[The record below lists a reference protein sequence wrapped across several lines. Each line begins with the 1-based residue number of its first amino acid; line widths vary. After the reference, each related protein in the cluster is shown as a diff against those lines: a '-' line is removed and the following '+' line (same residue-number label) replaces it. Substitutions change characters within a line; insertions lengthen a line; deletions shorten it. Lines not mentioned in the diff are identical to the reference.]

1 MKRFFQHLYDAH
13 VWIISQFI
21 LTAFFIFLAWLAYPE
36 TFTVLI
42 LVMVLMSGLLLL
54 VPIGYLMRKEKVVQ
68 KAFRIF
74 LAEPELENEQ
84 YLARFVSKS
93 NSKLIQQLGETLREK
108 EDRLT
113 QQNLEVSDYETY
125 IEEWVH
131 EIKKPLSLLTLILDN
146 RSDEMSALVR
156 QRTTHARNEIQNDVE
171 KILYFSRLRTV
182 HRDYLFERVA
192 LRAVFEEAIAE
203 NASLIAESDLTIS
216 IEGNDISVTSDR
228 RSLLFIL
235 AQLIHNSAKY
245 AGKGAHLSVRI
256 EEKEAIIVTFHDNGP
271 GISARDLPFI
281 FDKGFTGGRAK
292 ATGMGLYLAQRI
304 ATDLNIQLVAETEEG
319 LRISLIIPKAS

>member
-1 MKRFFQHLYDAH
+1 MKRFFQHLYDAR

-42 LVMVLMSGLLLL
+42 FVMVFMSGFLLLI
-54 VPIGYLMRKEKVVQ
+54 PIGYLMRKEKVVK
-68 KAFRIF
+68 KAFLKF
-74 LAEPELENEQ
+74 VTEPLLENEE
-84 YLARFVSKS
+84 YLARLVSKS
-93 NSKLIQQLGETLREK
+93 NGRVIQQLGEILRHK
-108 EDRLT
+108 EDQLT
-113 QQNLEVSDYETY
+113 QQALEVFDYETY

-146 RSDEMSALVR
+146 RSDEMSTLVQ
-156 QRTTHARNEIQNDVE
+156 QRTAHARNEIQNDVE

-182 HRDYLFERVA
+182 HRDYFFERIK
-192 LRAVFEEAIAE
+192 LRAVCEEAIGE
-203 NASLIAESDLTIS
+203 NASLIAESNLAIRF
-216 IEGNDISVTSDR
+216 EGGDAVVISDR

-245 AGKGAHLSVRI
+245 AGKGAHLCVRI
-256 EEKEAIIVTFHDNGP
+256 EEKEAIILTFHDNGP
-271 GISARDLPFI
+271 GISEWDLPFI

-292 ATGMGLYLAQRI
+292 ATGMGLYLAQRL
-304 ATDLNIQLVAETEEG
+304 AKDLNIELIAKTQSG
-319 LRISLIIPKAS
+319 FSISIVFPHVS